1 MVDLISSVDVP
12 NNWEELVKL
21 KTVLPFCLPE
31 VARLSD
37 DLNFYRIYTK
47 LVPQKI
53 RMEILENLIGNNDIC
68 LIPNNFPYTRLLQ
81 NLPKVKHYCLWSKK
95 DRLFPEIIEQKIKK
109 SFPENDFFWF
119 ENSEIIKSI
128 PEIWHCHVFVK
139 FN

>member
-12 NNWEELVKL
+12 NNWEELTKL

-31 VARLSD
+31 VARLPD

-53 RMEILENLIGNNDIC
+53 RMEILQNLIGNNDIC

-81 NLPKVKHYCLWSKK
+81 NLPKVKHYCLWSRKGK
-95 DRLFPEIIEQKIKK
+95 LSPQIIEKEIKK
-109 SFPENDFFWF
+109 SFSNNDFFWF

-139 FN
+139 FI